1 MLGGNVAGMQ
11 GGELFF
17 AVVVLAMYATYA
29 ATFIPTPG
37 NSGAIE
43 MIFLA
48 AFATMTES
56 VLFWFVLFWRFI
68 IYYTWIVLGLGMN
81 VTDLARRMHARRKEA
96 RASGARR
103 E

>member
-1 MLGGNVAGMQ
+1 
-11 GGELFF
+11 
-17 AVVVLAMYATYA
+17 
-29 ATFIPTPG
+29 
-37 NSGAIE
+37 
-43 MIFLA
+43 MIFMA

-81 VTDLARRMHARRKEA
+81 VADFAGNMRRRRKEA
-96 RASGARR
+96 RAGFARR